1 MDRSRTNSAL
11 HVVLQR
17 SERILLYRQI
27 AMSIGGLLPGA
38 GR

>member
-1 MDRSRTNSAL
+1 M

-27 AMSIGGLLPGA
+27 AMSIRGSIHA
-38 GR
+38 GRLVTVYRP